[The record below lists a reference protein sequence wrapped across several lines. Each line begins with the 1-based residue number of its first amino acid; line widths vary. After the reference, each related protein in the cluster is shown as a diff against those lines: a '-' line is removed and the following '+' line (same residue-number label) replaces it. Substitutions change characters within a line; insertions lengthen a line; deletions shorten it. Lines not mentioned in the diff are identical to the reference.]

1 MIRIIAQ
8 QPRWLLSVVL
18 FGFVLTIG
26 LILLGEKG
34 SGIVGPLGLFV
45 AIISAVLAI
54 KYRPR
59 APENG
64 EESSAT
70 PEPAW
75 WVKIAIISAVVL
87 IFGSSVGVFY
97 ARVIHKIDILV
108 TDQIAIAN
116 GQNIS
121 NGNEATVSILAP
133 PLGREFVAMTLRLS
147 NPEKTGNCVGPTGLE
162 VAPVINGSVG
172 SPLPRLVANMEEFR
186 LSIAQSERAAVQVKA
201 VNEPEGCKLNLE
213 VADAVLYND
222 FPW

>member
-8 QPRWLLSVVL
+8 QPRWLLSIVL
-18 FGFVLTIG
+18 FGFVLTIA

-34 SGIVGPLGLFV
+34 SGLVGPLGLLV
-45 AIISAVLAI
+45 AIISVAIAI

-59 APENG
+59 ASDN
-64 EESSAT
+64 EEPSTT

-75 WVKIAIISAVVL
+75 WAKIAVISAIVL
-87 IFGSSVGVFY
+87 MLGISVGVFY
-97 ARVIHKIDILV
+97 ARVIHKIDLRV
-108 TDQIAIAN
+108 TDQITIAN

-121 NGNEATVSILAP
+121 NGNEATVSILPP

-147 NPEKTGNCVGPTGLE
+147 NPDKTGNCVGPTGLE
-162 VAPVINGSVG
+162 VAPVIDGSVG
-172 SPLPRLVANMEEFR
+172 IPLPRLVANMEEFR
-186 LSIAQSERAAVQVKA
+186 LSIAQAERAAVQVKT
-201 VNEPEGCKLNLE
+201 VNEPEGCRLDLK